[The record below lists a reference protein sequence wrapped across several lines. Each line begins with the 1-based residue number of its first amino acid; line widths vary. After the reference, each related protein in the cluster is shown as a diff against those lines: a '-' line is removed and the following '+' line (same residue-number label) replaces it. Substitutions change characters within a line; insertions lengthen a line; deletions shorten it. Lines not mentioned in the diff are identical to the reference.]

1 MANAAANPDT
11 TVKETAHPMTP
22 HLAPAPPLTR
32 RFLVTAGAAAC
43 LVARKRACASL
54 RPAELALPADLSF
67 DVSRNG
73 SKIGTHTLHFE
84 RTANTIRVHIAA
96 DFHIGIGFITLFR
109 YRHRALEEW
118 QDGHFSALD
127 SNTDSNGNQYS
138 VEARRTEQGV
148 SIRATH
154 LADTLA
160 PANALPLTHWSQA
173 AMQAPLFNPQNGELL
188 HETARPAGVGTV
200 QLASGKPIP
209 ATRYTLAGKL
219 PMADWY
225 DTGGLWAALDAT
237 AQDGSAI
244 TYRRL

>member
-1 MANAAANPDT
+1 M
-11 TVKETAHPMTP
+11 TVP
-22 HLAPAPPLTR
+22 PAPGLCLTR
-32 RFLVTAGAAAC
+32 RGLVTAAAC
-43 LVARKRACASL
+43 LLGSG
-54 RPAELALPADLSF
+54 PAFAGIGSGAPDVPADLAF

-84 RTANTIRVHIAA
+84 REAGTMRVHIAA
-96 DFHIGIGFITLFR
+96 DFRVGFGFITLFR

-118 QDGHFSALD
+118 RDGHFWALD
-127 SNTDSNGNQYS
+127 TETDSNGKHYS
-138 VEARRTEQGV
+138 VEARRTGQGV
-148 SIRATH
+148 AIRATH
-154 LADTLA
+154 LADALA

-173 AMQAPLFNPQNGELL
+173 AMQAPLFNPQTGEML
-188 HETARPAGVGTV
+188 HETARPAGAGTV
-200 QLASGKPIP
+200 ESASGQPIS
-209 ATRYTLAGKL
+209 AMRYTLAGKL